1 MNDQIFLN
9 PDLNDSKWL
18 RQSNVHA
25 TLIPKN
31 QRIPSNFVSLVTCY
45 FQKTACGSV
54 VFAWIS
60 LGFNR
65 SFLDSIP
72 ISRHPVWIIQWI
84 FNLKFFFSINISTII
99 RSSISEWRKKE
110 VLTHQFLLWFFR
122 LGSSIFLFFPNIV
135 MKTFTPVCGF
145 WILNT
150 GCLLASRYVSYGI
163 S

>member
-72 ISRHPVWIIQWI
+72 ISRHPVWIIQRI
-84 FNLKFFFSINISTII
+84 FNLKIFFFHQYIHNYSIINLWVKEERST
-99 RSSISEWRKKE
+99 
-110 VLTHQFLLWFFR
+110 H
-122 LGSSIFLFFPNIV
+122 SSIFIMVFSFGVFNILV
-135 MKTFTPVCGF
+135 F
-145 WILNT
+145 
-150 GCLLASRYVSYGI
+150 S
-163 S
+163 